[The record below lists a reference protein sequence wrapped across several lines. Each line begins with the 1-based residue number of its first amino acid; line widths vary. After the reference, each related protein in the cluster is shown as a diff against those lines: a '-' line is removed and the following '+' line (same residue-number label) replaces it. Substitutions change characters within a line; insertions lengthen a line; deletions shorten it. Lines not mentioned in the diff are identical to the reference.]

1 PPAAARQGAVRPFVV
16 RPGSPRPMR
25 VVATDLL
32 GAPPSGRHADD
43 SITRPTPAASSEPG
57 TFGRRAA
64 AAALD
69 LILVSAVQTLAVG
82 PAVLYWRARE
92 AGADLAFAGVLL
104 AVGGGAVAGIF
115 GIAYYVY
122 YWGMRGAT
130 PGKRLLGLAVQGED
144 GSEPVGLTRAGV
156 RLFGYLVS
164 AALLGAGFV
173 MVAFGS
179 QGLHDRIAGTRV
191 VRRGRD

>member
-1 PPAAARQGAVRPFVV
+1 
-16 RPGSPRPMR
+16 MR
-25 VVATDLL
+25 VVPTDPV
-32 GAPPSGRHADD
+32 GAMARRRGDD
-43 SITRPTPAASSEPG
+43 HLTQPGPAVSEPAG
-57 TFGRRAA
+57 AGARLA

-69 LILVSAVQTLAVG
+69 LLLVAAVQALALA
-82 PAVLYWRARE
+82 PAAFHWSARQP
-92 AGADLAFAGVLL
+92 GSDLSFLGVLFV
-104 AVGGGAVAGIF
+104 VGGATLAGIF

-122 YWGMRGAT
+122 YWGVRGAT

-144 GSEPVGLTRAGV
+144 GSEPVGAARAAV

-173 MVAFGS
+173 MVAFGGR
-179 QGLHDRIAGTRV
+179 GLHDRIAGTRV